1 MPDIKQ
7 CPWSQGLPYLC
18 VIDDCDHC
26 QVKELVDRAEA
37 QRWDEDA
44 NIADNMRSYWA
55 NLNNGSA

>member
-1 MPDIKQ
+1 
-7 CPWSQGLPYLC
+7 